1 MKMDKTLKQEQDA
14 FLRDTL
20 YKLLGQDSPTGFTDR
35 AVEAAAGIAKE
46 LGFEALDEHLNG
58 TTALAI
64 STTDDVIAP
73 AKILG
78 DFAKTHENFTI
89 KAGYLEG
96 KVIDA
101 DDWVESRSLPAFV
114 KALEKCES
122 DVVLTH
128 YRTVNITTGEE
139 KAWRCYPEA
148 FGKAMTLGDV
158 MGRWG
163 DFDRALTFHGIA
175 YRTDFYHRMGL
186 KLSEHIFYEDHEFAT
201 FPCCHAETVTPLDI
215 FLYVYRI
222 GDVNQ
227 SVSDANQ
234 LKRISH
240 VEAVLKRLLTEGE
253 KLPPGAGR
261 DYAAAKAQAL
271 LMSYLTTALLVCPDK
286 ARGRALAE
294 KAVEALRTRFPEN
307 YRQIQGKYKIFRTM
321 SRLHITRRQFE
332 AVLDSRLYGKLTHR
346 RAWK

>member
-1 MKMDKTLKQEQDA
+1 M
-14 FLRDTL
+14 
-20 YKLLGQDSPTGFTDR
+20 KLLSFVIPAYNSEAYLEKCISSMLEPSVLPALEIIVVNDGSADATEKIALRFCGQYPGTVRLITQKNLGHGGALNTGC
-35 AVEAAAGIAKE
+35 AAAQGK
-46 LGFEALDEHLNG
+46 
-58 TTALAI
+58 
-64 STTDDVIAP
+64 
-73 AKILG
+73 
-78 DFAKTHENFTI
+78 
-89 KAGYLEG
+89 YL

>member
-1 MKMDKTLKQEQDA
+1 M
-14 FLRDTL
+14 
-20 YKLLGQDSPTGFTDR
+20 KLLSFVIPAYNSEAYLEKCISSMLEPSLLEALEIIVVNDGSADATEKIALRFCGQYPGTVRLITQKNLGHGGALNTGC
-35 AVEAAAGIAKE
+35 AAAQGK
-46 LGFEALDEHLNG
+46 
-58 TTALAI
+58 
-64 STTDDVIAP
+64 
-73 AKILG
+73 
-78 DFAKTHENFTI
+78 
-89 KAGYLEG
+89 YL

-148 FGKAMTLGDV
+148 FGKAMTLADV
-158 MGRWG
+158 MHRWG

-215 FLYVYRI
+215 FVYVYRI

-234 LKRISH
+234 LRRISH

-261 DYAAAKAQAL
+261 DYAAAKAQGL

-286 ARGRALAE
+286 QKGRALAE
-294 KAVEALRTRFPEN
+294 KAVEALRTPFPEN
-307 YRQIQGKYKIFRTM
+307 YRQIQGKYKIFQVM

-332 AVLDSRLYGKLTHR
+332 AVLDSRLYNKLRGNHDFR
-346 RAWK
+346 

>member
-1 MKMDKTLKQEQDA
+1 M
-14 FLRDTL
+14 
-20 YKLLGQDSPTGFTDR
+20 KLLSFVIPAYNSEAYLEKCLSSMLEPSVLPALEIIVVNDGSTDATEKIALRFCGQYPGTVRLITQKNLGHGGALNTGC
-35 AVEAAAGIAKE
+35 AAAQGK
-46 LGFEALDEHLNG
+46 
-58 TTALAI
+58 
-64 STTDDVIAP
+64 
-73 AKILG
+73 
-78 DFAKTHENFTI
+78 
-89 KAGYLEG
+89 YL

-101 DDWVESRSLPAFV
+101 DDWVERKSLPAFV
-114 KALEKCES
+114 KALEKCDS

-148 FGKAMTLGDV
+148 FGKAMTLADV
-158 MGRWG
+158 MRRWG

-175 YRTDFYHRMGL
+175 YRTDFYQKMGL
-186 KLSEHIFYEDHEFAT
+186 SLSEHIFYEDHEFAT
-201 FPCCHAETVTPLDI
+201 FPCCHAETVTHLDI

-261 DYAAAKAQAL
+261 DYAAAKAQGL

-294 KAVEALRTRFPEN
+294 KAVEALRTPFPEN
-307 YRQIQGKYKIFRTM
+307 YRQIQGKYKIFQVM

-332 AVLDSRLYGKLTHR
+332 AVLDSRLYNKLRGNHDFQ
-346 RAWK
+346 

>member
-1 MKMDKTLKQEQDA
+1 M
-14 FLRDTL
+14 
-20 YKLLGQDSPTGFTDR
+20 KLLSFVIPAYNSEAYLEKCISSMLEPSLLEALEIIVVNDGSTDATEKIALRFCGQYPGTVRLITQKNLGHGGALNTGC
-35 AVEAAAGIAKE
+35 AAAQGK
-46 LGFEALDEHLNG
+46 
-58 TTALAI
+58 
-64 STTDDVIAP
+64 
-73 AKILG
+73 
-78 DFAKTHENFTI
+78 
-89 KAGYLEG
+89 YL

-114 KALEKCES
+114 KALEKCDS

-148 FGKAMTLGDV
+148 FGKAMTLEDV

-222 GDVNQ
+222 GDGNQ

-261 DYAAAKAQAL
+261 DYAAAKAQGL

-294 KAVEALRTRFPEN
+294 KAVEALRTPFPEN
-307 YRQIQGKYKIFRTM
+307 YRQIQGKYKIFQAM

>member
-1 MKMDKTLKQEQDA
+1 M
-14 FLRDTL
+14 
-20 YKLLGQDSPTGFTDR
+20 KLLSFVIPAYNSEAYLEKCISSMLEPSVLPALEIIVVNDGSADATEKIALRFCGQYPGTVRLITQKNLGHGGALNTGC
-35 AVEAAAGIAKE
+35 AAAQGK
-46 LGFEALDEHLNG
+46 
-58 TTALAI
+58 
-64 STTDDVIAP
+64 
-73 AKILG
+73 
-78 DFAKTHENFTI
+78 
-89 KAGYLEG
+89 YL

-148 FGKAMTLGDV
+148 FGKAMTLADV
-158 MGRWG
+158 MHRWG

-261 DYAAAKAQAL
+261 DYAAAKAQGL
-271 LMSYLTTALLVCPDK
+271 LMSYLTTALLV
-286 ARGRALAE
+286 
-294 KAVEALRTRFPEN
+294 
-307 YRQIQGKYKIFRTM
+307 
-321 SRLHITRRQFE
+321 
-332 AVLDSRLYGKLTHR
+332 
-346 RAWK
+346 

>member
-1 MKMDKTLKQEQDA
+1 M
-14 FLRDTL
+14 
-20 YKLLGQDSPTGFTDR
+20 KLLSFVIPAYNSEAYLEKCISSMLEPSVLPALEIIVVNDGSADATEKIALRFCGRYPGTVRLITQKNLGHGGALNTGC
-35 AVEAAAGIAKE
+35 AAAQGK
-46 LGFEALDEHLNG
+46 
-58 TTALAI
+58 
-64 STTDDVIAP
+64 
-73 AKILG
+73 
-78 DFAKTHENFTI
+78 
-89 KAGYLEG
+89 YL

-101 DDWVESRSLPAFV
+101 DDWVEIRSLPAFV

-139 KAWRCYPEA
+139 KAWRCYPET
-148 FGKAMTLGDV
+148 FGKAMTLEDV

-240 VEAVLKRLLTEGE
+240 VEAVLNRLLTEGE

-261 DYAAAKAQAL
+261 DYAAAKAQGL

-294 KAVEALRTRFPEN
+294 KAVEALRTPFPEN
-307 YRQIQGKYKIFRTM
+307 YRQIQGKYKIFLAM

-332 AVLDSRLYGKLTHR
+332 AVLDSRLYNKLRGNHDFR
-346 RAWK
+346 

>member
-1 MKMDKTLKQEQDA
+1 M
-14 FLRDTL
+14 
-20 YKLLGQDSPTGFTDR
+20 KLLSFVIPAYNSEAYLEKCISSMLEPSLLEALEIIVVNDGSTDATEKIALRFCGQYPGTVRLITQKNLGHGGALNTGC
-35 AVEAAAGIAKE
+35 AAAQGK
-46 LGFEALDEHLNG
+46 
-58 TTALAI
+58 
-64 STTDDVIAP
+64 
-73 AKILG
+73 
-78 DFAKTHENFTI
+78 
-89 KAGYLEG
+89 YL

-114 KALEKCES
+114 KALEKCDS

-148 FGKAMTLGDV
+148 FGKAMTLEDV

-215 FLYVYRI
+215 FVYVYRI

-261 DYAAAKAQAL
+261 DYAAAKAQGL

>member
-1 MKMDKTLKQEQDA
+1 MKRLSFVIPAYNSEKYLEKCLSSMLEPSVLEDLEIIVVNDGSTDA
-14 FLRDTL
+14 TEKIALRFCGRYPGTVRL
-20 YKLLGQDSPTGFTDR
+20 ITQKNLGHGGALNTGC
-35 AVEAAAGIAKE
+35 AAAQGK
-46 LGFEALDEHLNG
+46 
-58 TTALAI
+58 
-64 STTDDVIAP
+64 
-73 AKILG
+73 
-78 DFAKTHENFTI
+78 
-89 KAGYLEG
+89 YL

-175 YRTDFYHRMGL
+175 YRTDFYQKMGL
-186 KLSEHIFYEDHEFAT
+186 SLSEHIFYEDHEFAT

-215 FLYVYRI
+215 FVYVYRI

-261 DYAAAKAQAL
+261 DYAAAKAQGL

-286 ARGRALAE
+286 AQGRALAE
-294 KAVEALRTRFPEN
+294 KAVEALRTPFPEN
-307 YRQIQGKYKIFRTM
+307 YRQIQGKYKIFQAM

-332 AVLDSRLYGKLTHR
+332 AVLDSRLYNKLRGNHDFR
-346 RAWK
+346 

>member
-1 MKMDKTLKQEQDA
+1 MDIPKISVIVPVYNVEQY
-14 FLRDTL
+14 LPRCI
-20 YKLLGQDSPTGFTDR
+20 DSILNQTFTDFELLLIDDGSTDGSGAICDEYAR
-35 AVEAAAGIAKE
+35 KDSRIRVFHKENGGVSSARNLGLYNAKGKYIA
-46 LGFEALDEHLNG
+46 F
-58 TTALAI
+58 
-64 STTDDVIAP
+64 
-73 AKILG
+73 
-78 DFAKTHENFTI
+78 
-89 KAGYLEG
+89 
-96 KVIDA
+96 IDA

-286 ARGRALAE
+286 AQGRALAE
-294 KAVEALRTRFPEN
+294 KAVEALRTPFPEN
-307 YRQIQGKYKIFRTM
+307 YRQIQGKYKIFQAM

>member
-1 MKMDKTLKQEQDA
+1 M
-14 FLRDTL
+14 
-20 YKLLGQDSPTGFTDR
+20 KLLSFVIPAYNSEAYLEKCLSSMLEPSVLDALEIIVVNDGSTDATEKIALRFCGQYPGTVRLITQKNLGHGGALNTGC
-35 AVEAAAGIAKE
+35 AAAQGK
-46 LGFEALDEHLNG
+46 
-58 TTALAI
+58 
-64 STTDDVIAP
+64 
-73 AKILG
+73 
-78 DFAKTHENFTI
+78 
-89 KAGYLEG
+89 YL

-114 KALEKCES
+114 KALERCES

-128 YRTVNITTGEE
+128 YRTVNIATGEE

-158 MGRWG
+158 MSRWG

-175 YRTDFYHRMGL
+175 YRTEFYQKMGL
-186 KLSEHIFYEDHEFAT
+186 SLSEHIFYEDHEFAT
-201 FPCCHAETVTPLDI
+201 FPCCHAASVTPLDI
-215 FLYVYRI
+215 FVYVYRI
-222 GDVNQ
+222 GDANQ

-240 VEAVLKRLLTEGE
+240 VEAVLNRLLTEGE

-261 DYAAAKAQAL
+261 DYAAAKAQGL

-286 ARGRALAE
+286 KRGRSLAE
-294 KAVEALRTRFPEN
+294 KAVEDFSRCFPEAF
-307 YRQIQGKYKIFRTM
+307 RQIAGKYKIFQAM

-332 AVLDSRLYGKLTHR
+332 AVLDSRLYGRLTQRHS
-346 RAWK
+346 WK

>member
-1 MKMDKTLKQEQDA
+1 M
-14 FLRDTL
+14 
-20 YKLLGQDSPTGFTDR
+20 KLLSFVIPAYNSEAYLEKCISSMLEPSVLPALEIIVVNDGSADATEKIALRFCGQYPGTVRLITQKNLGHGGALNTGC
-35 AVEAAAGIAKE
+35 AAAQGK
-46 LGFEALDEHLNG
+46 
-58 TTALAI
+58 
-64 STTDDVIAP
+64 
-73 AKILG
+73 
-78 DFAKTHENFTI
+78 
-89 KAGYLEG
+89 YL

-148 FGKAMTLGDV
+148 FGKAITLEDV

-175 YRTDFYHRMGL
+175 YRTDFYQKMGL

-215 FLYVYRI
+215 FVYVYRI
-222 GDVNQ
+222 GDGNQ

-240 VEAVLKRLLTEGE
+240 VEAVLNRLLTEGE

-261 DYAAAKAQAL
+261 DYAAAKAQGL

-294 KAVEALRTRFPEN
+294 KAVEDFSRCFPEAF
-307 YRQIQGKYKIFRTM
+307 RQIAGKYRIFLAL

-332 AVLDSRLYGKLTHR
+332 AVLDSRLYNKLRGNHDFQ
-346 RAWK
+346 

>member
-1 MKMDKTLKQEQDA
+1 M
-14 FLRDTL
+14 
-20 YKLLGQDSPTGFTDR
+20 KLLSFVIPAYNSEAYLEKCLSSMLEPSVLEDLEIIVVNDGSTDATEKIALDFCGRYPGTVRLITQKNLGHGGALNTGC
-35 AVEAAAGIAKE
+35 AAAQGK
-46 LGFEALDEHLNG
+46 
-58 TTALAI
+58 
-64 STTDDVIAP
+64 
-73 AKILG
+73 
-78 DFAKTHENFTI
+78 
-89 KAGYLEG
+89 YL

-175 YRTDFYHRMGL
+175 YRTDFYQKMGL
-186 KLSEHIFYEDHEFAT
+186 SLSEHIFYEDHEFAT

-215 FLYVYRI
+215 FVYVYRI

-261 DYAAAKAQAL
+261 DYAAAKAQGL

-286 ARGRALAE
+286 AQGRALAE
-294 KAVEALRTRFPEN
+294 KAVEALRTPFPEN
-307 YRQIQGKYKIFRTM
+307 YRQIQGKYKIFQAM

-332 AVLDSRLYGKLTHR
+332 AVLDSRLYNKLRGNHDFR
-346 RAWK
+346 

>member
-1 MKMDKTLKQEQDA
+1 M
-14 FLRDTL
+14 
-20 YKLLGQDSPTGFTDR
+20 KLLSFVIPAYNSEAYLEKCLSSMLEPSVLEDLEIIVVNDGSTDATEKIALDFCGRYPGTVRLITQKNLGHGGALNTGC
-35 AVEAAAGIAKE
+35 AAAQGK
-46 LGFEALDEHLNG
+46 
-58 TTALAI
+58 
-64 STTDDVIAP
+64 
-73 AKILG
+73 
-78 DFAKTHENFTI
+78 
-89 KAGYLEG
+89 YL

-128 YRTVNITTGEE
+128 YRTVNITTGED

-148 FGKAMTLGDV
+148 FGKAMTLADV
-158 MGRWG
+158 MNRWG

-175 YRTDFYHRMGL
+175 YRRDFYQKMGIS
-186 KLSEHIFYEDHEFAT
+186 LSEHIFYEDHEFAT

-215 FLYVYRI
+215 FVYVYRI

-234 LKRISH
+234 LRRISH
-240 VEAVLKRLLTEGE
+240 VEAVLNRLLTEGE
-253 KLPPGAGR
+253 KLPQGAGR
-261 DYAAAKAQAL
+261 DYAAAKAQGL

-286 ARGRALAE
+286 AQGRALAE
-294 KAVEALRTRFPEN
+294 KAVEALRTPFPEN
-307 YRQIQGKYKIFRTM
+307 YRQIQGKYKIFQAM

-332 AVLDSRLYGKLTHR
+332 AVLDSRLYNKLRGNHDFR
-346 RAWK
+346 

>member
-1 MKMDKTLKQEQDA
+1 M
-14 FLRDTL
+14 
-20 YKLLGQDSPTGFTDR
+20 KLLSFVIPAYNSEAYLEKCLSSMLEPSVLPALEIIVVNDGSTDATEKIALRFCGQYPGTVRLITQKNLGHGGALNTGC
-35 AVEAAAGIAKE
+35 AAAQGK
-46 LGFEALDEHLNG
+46 
-58 TTALAI
+58 
-64 STTDDVIAP
+64 
-73 AKILG
+73 
-78 DFAKTHENFTI
+78 
-89 KAGYLEG
+89 YL

-101 DDWVESRSLPAFV
+101 DDWVERKSLPAFV
-114 KALEKCES
+114 KALEKCDS

-148 FGKAMTLGDV
+148 FGKAMTLADV
-158 MGRWG
+158 MRRWG

-175 YRTDFYHRMGL
+175 YRTDFYQKMGL
-186 KLSEHIFYEDHEFAT
+186 SLSEHIFYEDHEFAT

-215 FLYVYRI
+215 FVYVYRI

-261 DYAAAKAQAL
+261 DYAAAKAQGL

-294 KAVEALRTRFPEN
+294 KAVEALRTPFPEN
-307 YRQIQGKYKIFRTM
+307 YRQIQGKYKIFQVM

-332 AVLDSRLYGKLTHR
+332 AVLDSRLYNKLRGNHDFQ
-346 RAWK
+346 

>member
-1 MKMDKTLKQEQDA
+1 M
-14 FLRDTL
+14 
-20 YKLLGQDSPTGFTDR
+20 KLLSFVIPAYNSEAYLEKCLSSMLLPELLEKLEIIVVNDGSADATEKIALRFCGQYPGTVRLITQKNLGHGGALNTGC
-35 AVEAAAGIAKE
+35 AAAQGK
-46 LGFEALDEHLNG
+46 
-58 TTALAI
+58 
-64 STTDDVIAP
+64 
-73 AKILG
+73 
-78 DFAKTHENFTI
+78 
-89 KAGYLEG
+89 YL

-114 KALEKCES
+114 KALEACDS

-148 FGKAMTLGDV
+148 FGKAMTLEDV
-158 MGRWG
+158 MHRWG

-175 YRTDFYHRMGL
+175 YRTDFYHRMGP

-215 FLYVYRI
+215 FVYVYRI

-234 LKRISH
+234 LRRISH

-261 DYAAAKAQAL
+261 DYAAAKAQGL

-294 KAVEALRTRFPEN
+294 KAVEALRTPFPEN
-307 YRQIQGKYKIFRTM
+307 YRQIQGKYKIFQVM

-332 AVLDSRLYGKLTHR
+332 AVLDSRLYNKLRGNHDFR
-346 RAWK
+346 

>member
-1 MKMDKTLKQEQDA
+1 M
-14 FLRDTL
+14 
-20 YKLLGQDSPTGFTDR
+20 KLLSFVIPAYNSEAYLEKCISSMLEPSVLPALEIIVVNDGSADATEKIALRFCGQYPGTVRLITQKNLGHGGALNTGC
-35 AVEAAAGIAKE
+35 AAAQGK
-46 LGFEALDEHLNG
+46 
-58 TTALAI
+58 
-64 STTDDVIAP
+64 
-73 AKILG
+73 
-78 DFAKTHENFTI
+78 
-89 KAGYLEG
+89 YL

-148 FGKAMTLGDV
+148 FGKAMTLEDV

-175 YRTDFYHRMGL
+175 YRTDFYHRMAL
-186 KLSEHIFYEDHEFAT
+186 KLSEHVFYEDYEFAT
-201 FPCCHAETVTPLDI
+201 FPCCHAASITPLDI

-222 GDVNQ
+222 GDANQ

-240 VEAVLKRLLTEGE
+240 VETVLRRLLRERE
-253 KLPPGAGR
+253 KLPSGVGR
-261 DYAAAKAQAL
+261 DYAAAKAQGL
-271 LMSYLTTALLVCPDK
+271 LMSYLTTTLLVCPDK
-286 ARGRALAE
+286 ARGRAMAKRMGQKFQE
-294 KAVEALRTRFPEN
+294 SCPEGWAGVA
-307 YRQIQGKYKIFRTM
+307 GKYRIFCM
-321 SRLHITRRQFE
+321 CSRLNLTNDRFQAI
-332 AVLDSRLYGKLTHR
+332 LDSPIMRKIRGKHSFS
-346 RAWK
+346 

>member
-1 MKMDKTLKQEQDA
+1 M
-14 FLRDTL
+14 
-20 YKLLGQDSPTGFTDR
+20 KLLSFVIPAYNSEKYLEKCLSSMLEPSVLPALEIIVVNDGSADATEKIALRFCGQYPGTVRLITQKNLGHGGALNTGC
-35 AVEAAAGIAKE
+35 AAAQGK
-46 LGFEALDEHLNG
+46 
-58 TTALAI
+58 
-64 STTDDVIAP
+64 
-73 AKILG
+73 
-78 DFAKTHENFTI
+78 
-89 KAGYLEG
+89 YL

-114 KALEKCES
+114 KALEKCDS

-148 FGKAMTLGDV
+148 FGKAMTLADV
-158 MGRWG
+158 MHSWG

-186 KLSEHIFYEDHEFAT
+186 PLSEHIFYEDHEFAT

-240 VEAVLKRLLTEGE
+240 VEAVLNRLLTEGE

-261 DYAAAKAQAL
+261 DYAAAKAQGL

-286 ARGRALAE
+286 AQGRALAE
-294 KAVEALRTRFPEN
+294 KAVEALRTPFPEN
-307 YRQIQGKYKIFRTM
+307 YRQIQGKYKIFQVM

-332 AVLDSRLYGKLTHR
+332 AVLDSRLYNKLRGNHDFQ
-346 RAWK
+346 

>member
-1 MKMDKTLKQEQDA
+1 M
-14 FLRDTL
+14 
-20 YKLLGQDSPTGFTDR
+20 KLLSFVIPAYNSEAYLEKCISSMLEPSVLPALEIIVVNDGSADATEKIALRFCGQYPGTVRLITQKNLGHGGALNTGC
-35 AVEAAAGIAKE
+35 AAAQGK
-46 LGFEALDEHLNG
+46 
-58 TTALAI
+58 
-64 STTDDVIAP
+64 
-73 AKILG
+73 
-78 DFAKTHENFTI
+78 
-89 KAGYLEG
+89 YL

-114 KALEKCES
+114 KALEKCDS

-148 FGKAMTLGDV
+148 FGKAMTLADV
-158 MGRWG
+158 MRRWG

-175 YRTDFYHRMGL
+175 YRTDFYQKMGL
-186 KLSEHIFYEDHEFAT
+186 SLSEHIFYEDHEFAT

-215 FLYVYRI
+215 FVYVYRI

-261 DYAAAKAQAL
+261 DYAAAKAQGL

-294 KAVEALRTRFPEN
+294 KAVEALRTPFPEN
-307 YRQIQGKYKIFRTM
+307 YRQIQGKYKIFQAM

-332 AVLDSRLYGKLTHR
+332 AVLDSRLYNKLRGNHDFR
-346 RAWK
+346 

>member
-1 MKMDKTLKQEQDA
+1 M
-14 FLRDTL
+14 
-20 YKLLGQDSPTGFTDR
+20 KLLSFVIPAYNSEAYLEKCISSMLEPSVLPAMEIIVVNDGSADATEKIALRFCGQYPGTVRLITQKNLGHGGALNTGC
-35 AVEAAAGIAKE
+35 AAAQGK
-46 LGFEALDEHLNG
+46 
-58 TTALAI
+58 
-64 STTDDVIAP
+64 
-73 AKILG
+73 
-78 DFAKTHENFTI
+78 
-89 KAGYLEG
+89 YL

>member
-1 MKMDKTLKQEQDA
+1 M
-14 FLRDTL
+14 
-20 YKLLGQDSPTGFTDR
+20 KLLSFVIPAYNSEAYLEKCISSMLEPSVLPALEIIVVNDGSTDATEKIALRFCGQYPGTVRLITQKNLGHGGALNTGC
-35 AVEAAAGIAKE
+35 AAAQGK
-46 LGFEALDEHLNG
+46 
-58 TTALAI
+58 
-64 STTDDVIAP
+64 
-73 AKILG
+73 
-78 DFAKTHENFTI
+78 
-89 KAGYLEG
+89 YL

-114 KALEKCES
+114 KALEKCDS

-175 YRTDFYHRMGL
+175 YRTDFYQKMGL

-286 ARGRALAE
+286 AQGRALAE
-294 KAVEALRTRFPEN
+294 KAVEALRTPFPEN
-307 YRQIQGKYKIFRTM
+307 YRQIQGKYKIFRAM

>member
-1 MKMDKTLKQEQDA
+1 M
-14 FLRDTL
+14 
-20 YKLLGQDSPTGFTDR
+20 KLLSFVIPAYNSEAYLEKCISSMLEPSVLPALEIIVVNDGSTDATEKIALRFCGQYPGTVRLITQKNLGHGGALNTGC
-35 AVEAAAGIAKE
+35 AAAQGK
-46 LGFEALDEHLNG
+46 
-58 TTALAI
+58 
-64 STTDDVIAP
+64 
-73 AKILG
+73 
-78 DFAKTHENFTI
+78 
-89 KAGYLEG
+89 YL

-128 YRTVNITTGEE
+128 YRTVDITTGEE

-222 GDVNQ
+222 GDGNQ

-240 VEAVLKRLLTEGE
+240 VEAVLNRLLTEGE

-261 DYAAAKAQAL
+261 DYAAAKAQGL

-286 ARGRALAE
+286 AQGRALAE
-294 KAVEALRTRFPEN
+294 KAVEALRTPFPEN
-307 YRQIQGKYKIFRTM
+307 YRQIAGKYKALALC
-321 SRLHITRRQFE
+321 SRLNITGARFQTL
-332 AVLDSRLYGKLTHR
+332 LDNPIIRKIRGKHSFS
-346 RAWK
+346 

>member
-1 MKMDKTLKQEQDA
+1 MKRLSFVIPAYNSEAYLEKCLSSMLEPSVLEDLEIIVVNDGSTDA
-14 FLRDTL
+14 TEKIALDFCGRYPGTVRLITQ
-20 YKLLGQDSPTGFTDR
+20 KNLGHGGALNTGC
-35 AVEAAAGIAKE
+35 AAAQGK
-46 LGFEALDEHLNG
+46 
-58 TTALAI
+58 
-64 STTDDVIAP
+64 
-73 AKILG
+73 
-78 DFAKTHENFTI
+78 
-89 KAGYLEG
+89 YL
-96 KVIDA
+96 KVVDA
-101 DDWVESRSLPAFV
+101 DDWVERKSLPALI
-114 KALEKCES
+114 KALETCDS

-175 YRTDFYHRMGL
+175 YRTDFYQKMGL
-186 KLSEHIFYEDHEFAT
+186 SLSEHIFYEDHEFAT

-215 FLYVYRI
+215 FVYVYRI

-261 DYAAAKAQAL
+261 DYAAAKAQGL

-286 ARGRALAE
+286 AQGRALAE
-294 KAVEALRTRFPEN
+294 KAVEALRTPFPEN
-307 YRQIQGKYKIFRTM
+307 YRQIQGKYKIFQAM

-332 AVLDSRLYGKLTHR
+332 AVLDSRLYNKLRGNHDFR
-346 RAWK
+346 